1 MTEYPIQATCLG
13 RVFCPRI
20 RQRARAREL
29 SPITKGKK
37 MIDKCRFCGLRGLVL
52 STINADYSCEHCGEW
67 QEAILND
74 VYLIVGY
81 ETEEVSE

>member
-1 MTEYPIQATCLG
+1 
-13 RVFCPRI
+13 
-20 RQRARAREL
+20 
-29 SPITKGKK
+29 
-37 MIDKCRFCGLRGLVL
+37 MIDKCRFCGMRGLVL

-81 ETEEVSE
+81 EKESVK